1 MKNIWNQN
9 GFSTAA
15 ATSSIEQTDMVDKQ
29 NGIPAACAA
38 RQAKISPSRCSMPQ
52 SPTGASAN
60 GSETGSPRILE
71 RVLRLA
77 TSIKTRWRNLMRSK
91 SAQFA

>member
-1 MKNIWNQN
+1 MQH
-9 GFSTAA
+9 AA
-15 ATSSIEQTDMVDKQ
+15 E
-29 NGIPAACAA
+29 PA
-38 RQAKISPSRCSMPQ
+38 
-52 SPTGASAN
+52 GASAN
-60 GSETGSPRILE
+60 GSETGSPRIVE